1 MMNNMY
7 RSKLTVVP
15 WYSKTNVSKI
25 YVFGMFLHSIPWH
38 GDSLGALVLA
48 GSIIR
53 PSDCRTAKKYYKLLK
68 LNPKSCLI
76 HLVHGTRG

>member
-1 MMNNMY
+1 
-7 RSKLTVVP
+7 
-15 WYSKTNVSKI
+15 
-25 YVFGMFLHSIPWH
+25 MFRHSIPWH

-76 HLVHGTRG
+76 HLVHGTVPPNIGIKIYYAGKRGAYDSTAVN